1 MAHTESIPVVHG
13 SAHPQ
18 LQACASSQM
27 SMYHTLY
34 PHDHLVQ
41 VCRAVALYVPLPPVQ
56 TCHVSGLENLEI
68 HAQSNGHTTSC
79 DQLHNQKPPLPP
91 MIPSKHHTLQSTHA
105 HNLVGAARP
114 ASSSW

>member
-1 MAHTESIPVVHG
+1 MAHPISTPVVDE

-34 PHDHLVQ
+34 PHDLLVQ
-41 VCRAVALYVPLPPVQ
+41 VCRAAAQYVPLPLVPVFF
-56 TCHVSGLENLEI
+56 VSELENLEI
-68 HAQSNGHTTSC
+68 HAQSYGHTTSC

-91 MIPSKHHTLQSTHA
+91 LIPSKRHDHQSIHVHHLI
-105 HNLVGAARP
+105 
-114 ASSSW
+114 